1 MAGLNAEKFEQAG
14 ELLVGLTE
22 KISYLTV
29 KLRDSNWASLSR
41 LGFVREAG
49 NCLDKMTGI
58 RKNLEEL
65 EHVLSAEKLG
75 INPLLSDLKKI
86 EKLIEKNVHFEHEKK
101 SDFVGI
107 HPRTQEEHP
116 ELFASLQQSVLSI
129 MLKTRFLVERSAIFV
144 QRNAPSA
151 EAVGEATERKEIIQL
166 LEQKEAELQQLREQY
181 DNVRKHTILGFAHE
195 ENAAETEQD
204 MQKLARKF
212 ESEKREL
219 KHRASEFRSIIS
231 GLQSEFLQLSD
242 KLEENERAFS
252 EYVDKSEE
260 LIMLLKKE
268 RDYSK
273 KIVLD
278 IENDVMQLRAKYSN
292 ELLKMEESKAK
303 ARGEAT
309 VDARKAIGKL
319 QLELEDKEELLRHF
333 KELAKR
339 KEKESLELN
348 EKLSYVN
355 AAMKA
360 REMDYEKK
368 SAVTQ
373 AKKPAKNKPKKK
385 TAKKAKKK

>member
-1 MAGLNAEKFEQAG
+1 MPGLKPDETERAQ
-14 ELLVGLTE
+14 ELLEELTE
-22 KISYLTV
+22 RVSYLTV
-29 KLRDSNWASLSR
+29 KLRDSNWAELSR

-49 NCLDKMTGI
+49 ICLDKMTGI
-58 RKNLEEL
+58 RKDLEEL
-65 EHVLSAEKLG
+65 EHVLSVEKLG
-75 INPLLSDLKKI
+75 VKPLLLELKKI
-86 EKLIEKNVHFEHEKK
+86 EKILEKNVHFEHEKK
-101 SDFVGI
+101 LDFSGI
-107 HPRTQEEHP
+107 HPRMKEEHP
-116 ELFASLQQSVLSI
+116 ELFSSLQQRILSM
-129 MLKTRFLVERSAIFV
+129 MLKTRFLVERSTIFV

-151 EAVGEATERKEIIQL
+151 EAVIESTERKEIIQL
-166 LEQKEAELQQLREQY
+166 LEQKESELQQLREQY
-181 DNVRKHTILGFAHE
+181 NNVRKHTVLGFAHE

-204 MQKLARKF
+204 LQKLTRRF
-212 ESEKREL
+212 ESEKHEL

-278 IENDVMQLRAKYSN
+278 VENDVMQLRAKYSN

-303 ARGEAT
+303 ARAEAT
-309 VDARKAIGKL
+309 GDAIKAINKL
-319 QLELEDKEELLRHF
+319 QTELEDKEELLKHF
-333 KELAKR
+333 KELARR

-360 REMDYEKK
+360 REIDATQKPINKIVKK
-368 SAVTQ
+368 AL
-373 AKKPAKNKPKKK
+373 
-385 TAKKAKKK
+385 KKAKKKTKKKK

>member
-1 MAGLNAEKFEQAG
+1 MAGLDADKAERAS
-14 ELLVGLTE
+14 ELLAELTE
-22 KISYLTV
+22 RVSYLTV
-29 KLRDSNWASLSR
+29 KLRDSNWAELSR

-49 NCLDKMTGI
+49 SSLDKMTGI
-58 RKNLEEL
+58 RKDLEEL
-65 EHVLSAEKLG
+65 EHVLNVENLG
-75 INPLLSDLKKI
+75 IKPLLSEFKKI

-101 SDFVGI
+101 SDFTGI
-107 HPRTQEEHP
+107 HPRMKEEHP
-116 ELFASLQQSVLSI
+116 ELFASLQQGVLSI
-129 MLKTRFLVERSAIFV
+129 LLKTRFLVERSTILV
-144 QRNAPSA
+144 QRNAPA
-151 EAVGEATERKEIIQL
+151 PEAVAESTERKEIIQL

-181 DNVRKHTILGFAHE
+181 DNVRKHTVLGFAHE
-195 ENAAETEQD
+195 ENAAEIEQD
-204 MQKLARKF
+204 LQKMTRKF
-212 ESEKREL
+212 ESEKVEL
-219 KHRASEFRSIIS
+219 KNRASEFRSIIS

-242 KLEENERAFS
+242 KLEENERVYS

-309 VDARKAIGKL
+309 GDARRAIDRL
-319 QLELEDKEELLRHF
+319 QTELEDKEELLKHF

-348 EKLSYVN
+348 EKLAYINV
-355 AAMKA
+355 AMKA
-360 REMDYEKK
+360 KEMDYKPPARK
-368 SAVTQ
+368 PV
-373 AKKPAKNKPKKK
+373 KKPAKKKSNKKSKKK
-385 TAKKAKKK
+385 